1 MNKIKTGWDFVRSR
15 LFYIMLC
22 SMLLTQVISKIALG
36 YMDTDSYFIL
46 AEGRDIL
53 ENGIKYTNSFTVVD
67 GLDIVVQ
74 QWLWCVLI
82 YCIYSVLGNLGLIL
96 VCIVETVIIAVLLIL
111 LGRLKKVDHSSL
123 LILVSVFLYLFT

>member
-1 MNKIKTGWDFVRSR
+1 MDKQKSGWTFVRSR
-15 LFYIMLC
+15 LFYIILC

-46 AEGRDIL
+46 AEGREIL

-74 QWLWCVLI
+74 QWLWCVLM
-82 YCIYSVLGNLGLIL
+82 YGIYSILGNVGLIL
-96 VCIVETVIIAVLLIL
+96 VCIAETIIIAVLLVL
-111 LGRLKKVDHSSL
+111 LGRLKKVRA
-123 LILVSVFLYLFT
+123 